1 MYQHEVSPVR
11 TLYVPFDL
19 DMNLVRWFMVSIRA
33 ERYCKKKKTDIVISF
48 VGAIYIVI

>member
-19 DMNLVRWFMVSIRA
+19 DMNLVRWSMVSIRA